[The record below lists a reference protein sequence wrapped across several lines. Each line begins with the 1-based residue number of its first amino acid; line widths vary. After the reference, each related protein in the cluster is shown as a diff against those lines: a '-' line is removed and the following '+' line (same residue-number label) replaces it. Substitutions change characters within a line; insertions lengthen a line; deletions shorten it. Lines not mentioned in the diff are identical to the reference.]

1 MKKLLPFF
9 LLAVFT
15 ACHPAR
21 YLECPDPVTITGDT
35 IHEQMLVTLRPMG
48 FAFSRY
54 GLAIVRDDTCRAHL
68 YCDGR
73 RIKTPVR
80 VWLCETKL
88 RRDTVNE

>member
-9 LLAVFT
+9 LLFT
-15 ACHPAR
+15 ACLPGR
-21 YLECPDPVTITGDT
+21 YLPCPPAAKIEGDT

-48 FAFSRY
+48 FAVSRY

-73 RIKTPVR
+73 QIKAPVK

-88 RRDTVNE
+88 RREQQ